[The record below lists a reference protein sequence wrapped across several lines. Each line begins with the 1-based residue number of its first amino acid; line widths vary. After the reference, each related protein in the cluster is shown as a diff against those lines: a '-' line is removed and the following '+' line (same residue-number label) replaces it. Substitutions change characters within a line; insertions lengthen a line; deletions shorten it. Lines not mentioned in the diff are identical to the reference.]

1 LQKVG
6 EGDVQDRVYR
16 KSPLSTSSCA
26 REERGKIFIVIYW
39 EGGRFSV
46 IESLRRVDAGETLRA
61 QDRVYEESWFS
72 VSPLAVERRSTAPS
86 SYGDGGQVFEE

>member
-1 LQKVG
+1 MLNQG
-6 EGDVQDRVYR
+6 NIFDRVH
-16 KSPLSTSSCA
+16 KSLGMVEEVRFSLSYI
-26 REERGKIFIVIYW
+26 GK
-39 EGGRFSV
+39 GGGFSV
-46 IESLRRVDAGETLRA
+46 IESLKRVDAGETLRA